1 LDNAF
6 LQWNRYHGVFQP
18 IARIAVKNPALDHH
32 AASDC
37 PNCSATVSGNFCHE
51 CGQETVLH
59 PPSTG
64 EFFHEFV
71 GHYVALE
78 GKLWQTL
85 KLLLLKP
92 GQLTIE
98 YMAGRRVRYVQPLRV
113 YLTFS
118 LIFFALFKF
127 MGEDH
132 QIGGIKYS
140 GIPVIQVG
148 EDEVEARKALRGEL
162 RADLEKARDEQ
173 ELAKLGSLETFEKSL
188 VDGFSGDKGKRIKTT
203 FYSYAPYAVFALMP
217 VFALLLK
224 LLYLGSGRRYGEHL
238 LFALHTNA
246 FGFLMLGLI
255 LLVRDAT
262 PVVGKLLFLWM
273 LLYLPIAMRRVY
285 GGKKRA
291 TFVRW
296 AVLMLLHMVSIAV
309 VIVGIL
315 YSAVAH

>member
-118 LIFFALFKF
+118 LIFFAVAKY
-127 MGEDH
+127 MGEPSTRSWR
-132 QIGGIKYS
+132 IGTAGIH
-140 GIPVIQVG
+140 VIQAG
-148 EDEVEARKALRGEL
+148 EDGKADKHG
-162 RADLEKARDEQ
+162 RADARRRAGSRIAEGTNRAAQ
-173 ELAKLGSLETFEKSL
+173 EHRQGQCATGASRRTWFRQH
-188 VDGFSGDKGKRIKTT
+188 VAGGAGKRDARRHFLQLRCRTPCSCT
-203 FYSYAPYAVFALMP
+203 DAAVR
-217 VFALLLK
+217 V
-224 LLYLGSGRRYGEHL
+224 
-238 LFALHTNA
+238 
-246 FGFLMLGLI
+246 
-255 LLVRDAT
+255 AT
-262 PVVGKLLFLWM
+262 
-273 LLYLPIAMRRVY
+273 
-285 GGKKRA
+285 
-291 TFVRW
+291 
-296 AVLMLLHMVSIAV
+296 
-309 VIVGIL
+309 
-315 YSAVAH
+315 